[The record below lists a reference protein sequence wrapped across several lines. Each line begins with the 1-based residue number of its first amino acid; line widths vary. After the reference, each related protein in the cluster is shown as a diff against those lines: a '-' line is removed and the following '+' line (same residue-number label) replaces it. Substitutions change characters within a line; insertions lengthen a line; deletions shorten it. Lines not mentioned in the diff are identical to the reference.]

1 MPDDLAAAMRQLAD
15 AMRESASINAKLL
28 AATQE
33 AANENRALRNEL
45 RTGREKQVKTRR
57 VKTMRAAINLR
68 DVPVDDIAAAL
79 ACRALAKHG
88 G

>member
-68 DVPVDDIAAAL
+68 DVPVDDIAAAS
-79 ACRALAKHG
+79 ARRALAKHG